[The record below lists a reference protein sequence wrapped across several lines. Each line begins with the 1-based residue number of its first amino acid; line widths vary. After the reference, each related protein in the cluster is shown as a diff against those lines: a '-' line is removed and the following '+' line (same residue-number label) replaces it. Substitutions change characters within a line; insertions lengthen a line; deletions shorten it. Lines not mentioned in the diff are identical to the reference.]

1 MPTVAIGI
9 VFHGFVT
16 AVVAFVAFILVYE
29 LLKRKNDQYRSYSFF
44 WLATGF
50 LWLQNAVRNFGF
62 GIFAENFPRY
72 ESSVLSQATV
82 FISGVPLFYYV
93 GIKVFRSRVV
103 ARLLAGQA
111 TLAGVVGIYFL
122 FQPNGVHFE
131 PISFF
136 TVEAV
141 ANVVSSMIF
150 RVEIAIVALVLL
162 GNIIRHRHNKN
173 ADGHNHEIW
182 YDLAILLYVALGGID
197 LTKIVDDWALV
208 IFRLLY
214 CAAFLLVFLL
224 VQHDQENDDTYM
236 VRSSTQSS

>member
-1 MPTVAIGI
+1 MPIAIGI

-16 AVVAFVAFILVYE
+16 AVIAAVAFVLVYE
-29 LLKRKNDQYRSYSFF
+29 LLKRENDRYRSYSFF

-50 LWLQNAVRNFGF
+50 LWLQNAIRNFGF
-62 GIFAENFPRY
+62 GIFAEDFPRY

-82 FISGVPLFYYV
+82 FLSGVPLFYYV
-93 GIKVFRSRVV
+93 GIKVFRSKVV

-111 TLAGVVGIYFL
+111 AIAGIIGTYFL
-122 FQPNGVHFE
+122 FQPSGIFFA

-136 TVEAV
+136 TAEAV

-150 RVEIAIVALVLL
+150 RVEIAVVALLL
-162 GNIIRHRHNKN
+162 LTNIIRHRHDKQ

-197 LTKIVDDWALV
+197 LAKIVDDWALV

-214 CAAFLLVFLL
+214 CAAFLLVFIL
-224 VQHDQENDDTYM
+224 VRHDQENDDTYM
-236 VRSSTQSS
+236 VRTPTAT